1 MQIIMI
7 KPYEGKLTAIMDSG
21 EGVTLDMIDGSPRIG
36 CNVIESGD
44 RWAVNGNN
52 VDSDCVG
59 GACDIST
66 DIRLDK

>member
-1 MQIIMI
+1 
-7 KPYEGKLTAIMDSG
+7 
-21 EGVTLDMIDGSPRIG
+21 MIDGSPRIG